1 MNVKV
6 KKGLKVFGLVLI
18 ALILILTGY
27 IAYLFIDYDRVED
40 NLKLDVLGDAKLD
53 TVQVGEEYEIVSF
66 NIGFGAY
73 EPDYGFFMDGGTE
86 SRAFSEERLLANL
99 SDIESFIEDRD
110 ADIYLLQEVDEDGT
124 RTYHVNERARFEK
137 LLTGYASVWAQNWD
151 SSYLFYPVTQPHGK
165 NLAGMMT
172 FSRFDVNSALRR
184 SLPIEDT
191 LMKIVDIDR
200 CYSVSRIAV
209 ANGKELVV
217 YNAHLSAYT
226 SDGKIA
232 EDQIKLLAAD
242 MSAEYENGNYVI
254 CGGDF
259 NKDLHGNAEEIFGV
273 SGEEYTW
280 AQPFPTSLIEKLPI
294 SLVVPY
300 DESKPV
306 PSCRNADGPYNES
319 QFVLTVDGFI
329 VSDNVEVVKSNVIDV
344 GFEYSDHNP
353 VYMNFKLLEK

>member
-6 KKGLKVFGLVLI
+6 KRGLKIFGLVLFV
-18 ALILILTGY
+18 LILIISGY

-40 NLKLDVLGDAKLD
+40 NLELEVLGKVENAKISAN
-53 TVQVGEEYEIVSF
+53 EEFEIVSF

-86 SRAFSEERLLANL
+86 SRAFSEERLLENL
-99 SDIESFIEDRD
+99 SDIEAFLSERN

-124 RTYHVNERARFEK
+124 RTYHVNERERFEK
-137 LLTGYASVWAQNWD
+137 LFSSYTSVWTQNWD
-151 SSYLFYPVTQPHGK
+151 SSYLFYPITQPHGK

-172 FSRFDVNSALRR
+172 FSRFGVYSALRR

-200 CYSVSRIAV
+200 CYSVSRIPV
-209 ANGKELVV
+209 DNGKELVV

-232 EDQIKLLAAD
+232 EEQIKLLAAD
-242 MSAEYENGNYVI
+242 MSAEYEKGNYVI

-273 SGEEYTW
+273 SGKDYTW
-280 AQPFPTSLIEKLPI
+280 AQPFPTALIDGMSI

-300 DESKPV
+300 DETDPV
-306 PSCRNADGPYNES
+306 PSCRNADGPYNEN

-329 VSDNVEVVKSNVIDV
+329 VSDNVEVIESNVIDV

>member
-1 MNVKV
+1 MNTKV
-6 KKGLKVFGLVLI
+6 KKALKIFGIVLL
-18 ALILILTGY
+18 ALILVLAGY
-27 IAYLFIDYDRVED
+27 AAYLFIDYDRVED
-40 NLKLDVLGDAKLD
+40 NLKLDVLGEAEKEKIS
-53 TVQVGEEYEIVSF
+53 TGTEYEIMSF

-86 SRAFSEERLLANL
+86 SRAFSKDRLLSNL
-99 SDIESFIEDRD
+99 SNVESFLQERN

-124 RTYHVNERARFEK
+124 RTYHVNERERFEK
-137 LLTGYASVWAQNWD
+137 IFVGYASVWAQNWD
-151 SSYLFYPVTQPHGK
+151 SSYLFYPVTEPHGK

-172 FSRFDVNSALRR
+172 FSRFDVDSALRR

-200 CYSVSRIAV
+200 CYSVSRISV
-209 ANGKELVV
+209 DNGKKLVL

-232 EDQIKLLAAD
+232 EEQIKLLAAD
-242 MSAEYENGNYVI
+242 MSAEYEKGNYVI

-259 NKDLHGNAEEIFGV
+259 NKDLHGNAEDIFGI
-273 SGEEYTW
+273 SGENYTW
-280 AQPFPTSLIEKLPI
+280 AQPFPTELIKEMPI

-300 DESKPV
+300 DEDNPV
-306 PSCRNADGPYNES
+306 PSCRNADGPYNEN

-329 VSDNVEVVKSNVIDV
+329 VSENVEVTETNVVDAE
-344 GFEYSDHNP
+344 FKYSDHNP
-353 VYMNFKLLEK
+353 VYMKFKLLDE